1 MTGRNFPMY
10 RLDSANKR
18 SKRSLSGISALVN
31 KVHTRVSIVKQ
42 VLITIAS
49 KSRNLNLHH
58 QINLT
63 GIQEPSAKLNN
74 QWLIPERFKSIL
86 YKLEFPR
93 IRNISKEIESLEPV
107 FSMKRGVNFSPS
119 ILSIPFDQIAL
130 EKDENKELLNSI
142 LFLENLV
149 GSNDNYPISLSR
161 IRENNKE

>member
-1 MTGRNFPMY
+1 
-10 RLDSANKR
+10 
-18 SKRSLSGISALVN
+18 
-31 KVHTRVSIVKQ
+31 VKQ

-93 IRNISKEIESLEPV
+93 IRNISKEIEGLEPV